1 MEIIN
6 SDVGNFFSILIIDLM
21 YNEPFAKYNFQ
32 EHETNMCVFHNEI
45 GVFESLLKV
54 YGKLPSTFLC
64 VEETI
69 IEIN

>member
-1 MEIIN
+1 
-6 SDVGNFFSILIIDLM
+6 M